1 MEQILRDCRIVTPT
15 GAGESVDIHVRDGL
29 FVDIRPAIDL
39 EGVKVRDMDGAYIGP
54 GFVQAHIHLC
64 QTLFRGMAEDL
75 ELLRWL
81 GERIWPM
88 EAAHDEE
95 SAYWSARLGLTELL
109 LSGTTSILDMGTLR
123 HTDSIFK
130 ACEEVGIRATVGR
143 AMMDRPNPAGLSMA
157 AEENLRGACDEA
169 DRWHGKGR
177 LKYGFAPR
185 FVPSCTEG
193 LLLETIAEARRRGAL
208 LHTHAS
214 ENTDELELVR
224 SLTGRDNIEYL
235 GDVGLLGKDVC
246 LAHCIHLDQHGY
258 ELLRD
263 TGTTVVHCPSSNLKL
278 ASGIADTSKMIRMG
292 INVAIGADGA
302 ACSNR
307 LDIFSEM
314 RLAALIQ
321 KIPHGVSSLS
331 PEAVMNM
338 ATLAGARALG
348 ENGGKVEAGANADFV
363 VYAKD
368 QLALTTGGNILS
380 SIVYA
385 ATPQVIGEVW
395 IGGEQ
400 VVNAG
405 EVVGWSTAET
415 VRGVENSI
423 ARIKGKLL

>member
-1 MEQILRDCRIVTPT
+1 
-15 GAGESVDIHVRDGL
+15 
-29 FVDIRPAIDL
+29 
-39 EGVKVRDMDGAYIGP
+39 
-54 GFVQAHIHLC
+54 
-64 QTLFRGMAEDL
+64 
-75 ELLRWL
+75 
-81 GERIWPM
+81 
-88 EAAHDEE
+88 
-95 SAYWSARLGLTELL
+95 
-109 LSGTTSILDMGTLR
+109 
-123 HTDSIFK
+123 
-130 ACEEVGIRATVGR
+130 
-143 AMMDRPNPAGLSMA
+143 
-157 AEENLRGACDEA
+157 
-169 DRWHGKGR
+169 
-177 LKYGFAPR
+177 
-185 FVPSCTEG
+185 
-193 LLLETIAEARRRGAL
+193 
-208 LHTHAS
+208 
-214 ENTDELELVR
+214 
-224 SLTGRDNIEYL
+224 
-235 GDVGLLGKDVC
+235 
-246 LAHCIHLDQHGY
+246 
-258 ELLRD
+258 
-263 TGTTVVHCPSSNLKL
+263 
-278 ASGIADTSKMIRMG
+278 MIRMG

-321 KIPHGVSSLS
+321 KIPHGVASLS

-385 ATPQVIGEVW
+385 ATPQVIAEVW

-415 VRGVENSI
+415 VRGVKKSI